1 MIRRKILTTLLLVA
15 VVLSAGYAGLAI
27 AADSGD
33 PGSRLDPLVTKSFV
47 EQYVEKYVKEALNTA
62 PSSDFQ
68 WRIKTVAAGQV
79 FTGGAGTEFIVR
91 SGNAVIVDPV
101 RSGIPDL
108 TAGTN
113 GGNGHPAAHDH
124 LFLVPRADGRGIRAQ
139 SSVIIMYRGGGTQ

>member
-79 FTGGAGTEFIVR
+79 FTGGSRHRIYCSLRKR
-91 SGNAVIVDPV
+91 SNRRPGWK
-101 RSGIPDL
+101 RHSGSYRRDKRGQR
-108 TAGTN
+108 TS
-113 GGNGHPAAHDH
+113 
-124 LFLVPRADGRGIRAQ
+124 GRP
-139 SSVIIMYRGGGTQ
+139 